1 MLQAILHVLP
11 IAIAVA
17 ISSVPIMATILILLS
32 PRRSESAV
40 PFLIGWVLGMVV
52 VVSLCALFAQ
62 AVPTARSP
70 RQPQTAVGIGEILVG
85 AALVVGA
92 IIAWFRARRNP
103 SSTMPKWLNSV
114 STLGPWPS
122 LGVAF
127 ALNVRPK
134 GLLLGIA
141 AGLAIRGDG
150 ISLGQSVIAIAIYT
164 IVGASTVAVPIIATL
179 AAPKRMEPRL
189 VRTRDWLAR
198 NSGAVTAVI
207 LLIIGVVIIATGI
220 GRL

>member
-40 PFLIGWVLGMVV
+40 PFLVGWVLGIIV

-62 AVPTARSP
+62 AVPTSRSP
-70 RQPQTAVGIGEILVG
+70 RQPDTAVGIGEIVVG

-103 SSTMPKWLNSV
+103 SDAMPKWLNSV
-114 STLGPWPS
+114 SSLAPWPA

-127 ALNVRPK
+127 ALNFRPK
-134 GLLLGIA
+134 GVLLGIA
-141 AGLAIRGDG
+141 AGLAIRGDDL
-150 ISLGQSVIAIAIYT
+150 SLGQSVIAIAIYT

-179 AAPKRMEPRL
+179 AAPARMEPRL
-189 VRTRDWLAR
+189 VRARDWIAR

-207 LLIIGVVIIATGI
+207 LVIIGVVIITTGI